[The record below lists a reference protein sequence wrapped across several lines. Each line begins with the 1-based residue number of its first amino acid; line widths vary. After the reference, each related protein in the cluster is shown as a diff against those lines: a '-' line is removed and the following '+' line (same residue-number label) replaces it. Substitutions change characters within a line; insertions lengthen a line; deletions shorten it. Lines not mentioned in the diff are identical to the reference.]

1 MPIYTGTYFTGLLM
15 RLSAVHVHKLL
26 KTVPGSTLRT
36 DIIITFFFSTHEC
49 NIALVLSR
57 LTYFMHCFL
66 LFYRND
72 YMKIFIDWFIADL
85 QYCVSFR
92 STAKIFSYIY
102 IHIYMCVCVVKVTQL
117 CLTLCD
123 PVDYSQSG
131 SSVHGIFQAR
141 ILEWVGV
148 PFSGGSS
155 QPRSRTQVSHIAGR
169 FSTA

>member
-1 MPIYTGTYFTGLLM
+1 
-15 RLSAVHVHKLL
+15 
-26 KTVPGSTLRT
+26 
-36 DIIITFFFSTHEC
+36 
-49 NIALVLSR
+49 
-57 LTYFMHCFL
+57 MHCFL

-102 IHIYMCVCVVKVTQL
+102 IHIYVCVCVVKVTQL

-169 FSTA
+169 FSTAWITREAHIYRYISIFFFWSFLIMVYCKILNIGPCATDLCCLPISYIVVCIC